1 MKTVILTS
9 GTEFEVSDKL
19 ADRIITALKADY
31 SSYGLETKDGR
42 YFKYFWL
49 NKDSVAAILDK
60 EEVKSIDNL

>member
-19 ADRIITALKADY
+19 ANRIITALKAD
-31 SSYGLETKDGR
+31 SSYGLETKDDR

-60 EEVKSIDNL
+60 EEVKAINDL